1 MFGVFKKR
9 IYDGPDCE
17 AKVAGAGSKSYTG
30 SKSYIEGRVDRIHD
44 SLIEIEG
51 KMDLLAEAQGKYF
64 NFIGNRSKYELKNKI
79 IRPTLAES
87 DTNESVERVG

>member
-17 AKVAGAGSKSYTG
+17 AKVAGVGSKT
-30 SKSYIEGRVDRIHD
+30 YIESRIDRIYD
-44 SLIEIEG
+44 SLKEIEG
-51 KMDLLAEAQGKYF
+51 KIDLLAEAQGKYF
-64 NFIGNRSKYELKNKI
+64 SFVGNRSKYELKNKI

>member
-1 MFGVFKKR
+1 MFGMFKRKR
-9 IYDGPDCE
+9 SYDGPDCE
-17 AKVAGAGSKSYTG
+17 EKVAGAG

-87 DTNESVERVG
+87 DTTDSNESVERVG

>member
-1 MFGVFKKR
+1 MFGMFKKR

-17 AKVAGAGSKSYTG
+17 KKVAGTV

-64 NFIGNRSKYELKNKI
+64 NFVGNRSKYELKNKI

-87 DTNESVERVG
+87 DTTDSNESVERVG